1 MPTMALRRWPKG
13 TWMKLTSKDTLR
25 ALIKQ
30 RGLSYADLGRMAGCH
45 KTMISALVNGHR
57 DSCTADLAERIA
69 LSLAV
74 PSEVLFVANASA
86 VSGSNDKRGGK
97 AA

>member
-1 MPTMALRRWPKG
+1 MKRRWPKG

-30 RGLSYADLGRMAGCH
+30 RGLSYAEIGQAAGCH

-57 DSCTADLAERIA
+57 TSCTAKLGESIARI
-69 LSLAV
+69 LGV
-74 PSEVLFVANASA
+74 PSEVLFVTSSSAGSGRSDKPRRNAA
-86 VSGSNDKRGGK
+86 
-97 AA
+97 